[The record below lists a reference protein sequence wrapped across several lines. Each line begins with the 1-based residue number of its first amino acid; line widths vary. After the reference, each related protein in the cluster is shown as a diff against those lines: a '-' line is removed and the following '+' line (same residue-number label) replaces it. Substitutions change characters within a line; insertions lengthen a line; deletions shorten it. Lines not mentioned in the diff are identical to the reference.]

1 MEKKQLI
8 MKIIKWFKENYWL
21 TIILFAASFLR
32 IYHANFQSIWL
43 DEILSMNNSNPS
55 LSMKQ
60 FYEGIMFWEFIPH
73 MYFLIL
79 RFVFDIFGYTTS
91 VARIFAAII
100 GVFGVYSI
108 YLLGKELINKRTGL
122 IAAALVCVNFFHIS
136 YSQEIRPYGMLFL
149 FTVLSFYRLVIFIKK
164 PTISNGILFGLFTGL
179 YLNCHFFGFITLF
192 SQCLL
197 LLFFLIKTPKES
209 RNKFFGFCIVSG
221 TIASIIFSPSFEALL
236 RVTEIKSFWLQKPGP
251 DAFTTMFREF
261 FGNSEMV
268 VFVINLLVVFYFINL
283 FKEKNSNQNG
293 NAIINNKVVFS
304 FIILSTWLS
313 VSLIIP
319 LIRSHLGVPMILSR
333 YFINILPVLILVIAI
348 GINFIKNDL
357 IRIVVII
364 YLVVF
369 SILDLFVVKNYYNT
383 VTKSQYRELSEEIIK
398 RNPDKSKLVVFW
410 SWIFPYFF
418 QNEKQITI
426 EGNSLDD
433 YVNGMRSEAILN
445 KSFWYADANSRP
457 FQISPEN
464 QIYLDTNFILK
475 EKLEYYDAW
484 ANYYVSK
491 NQTIQVKKSGIKN
504 VLTLEMF
511 SPIILNEK
519 GNLVLFENANL
530 KTEPINLENGNYEL
544 IINANSLP
552 ENPVNGENAHFKIKI
567 NNNEISNYY
576 LSENKKNQSKKIS
589 FSSKNNQNNT
599 FELIYDNDIFEKG
612 KDRNAIIYSVSIKKL
627 AN

>member
-1 MEKKQLI
+1 
-8 MKIIKWFKENYWL
+8 MKIIKWFKGNYWL
-21 TIILFAASFLR
+21 TIILFTAIFLR
-32 IYHANFQSIWL
+32 IYHVNFQSIWL
-43 DEILSMNNSNPS
+43 DEILSMNNSNPT

-79 RFVFDIFGYTTS
+79 RFVFDLFGYSAS
-91 VARIFAAII
+91 VARIFSAFI

-108 YLLGKELINKRTGL
+108 YLFGKELINKRTGL
-122 IAAALVCVNFFHIS
+122 IASALVCVNFFHIS

-197 LLFFLIKTPKES
+197 LLFFLIKTPKEN

-221 TIASIIFSPSFEALL
+221 IVALIIFSPSFEALL

-251 DAFTTMFREF
+251 EAFTSMFREF

-268 VFVINLLVVFYFINL
+268 IFGVNLLTVYYLIHL
-283 FKEKNSNQNG
+283 FNEKKNNSS
-293 NAIINNKVVFS
+293 NNTITNSKVVLS
-304 FIILSTWLS
+304 FTILSTWLLI
-313 VSLIIP
+313 SLIIP
-319 LIRSHLGVPMILSR
+319 LIRSYLDVPMILSR
-333 YFINILPVLILVIAI
+333 YFINILPVLIVAIAI

-357 IRIVVII
+357 IRTIVISYMV
-364 YLVVF
+364 LF
-369 SILDLFVVKNYYNT
+369 SILDLFVVKKYYNS

-398 RNPDKSKLVVFW
+398 RNPDKSKLVVYW
-410 SWIFPYFF
+410 SWLFPYFF
-418 QNEKQITI
+418 QNEPQIKI
-426 EGNSLDD
+426 EGNSLDE
-433 YVNGMRSEAILN
+433 YVNGMRSGAILN

-457 FQISPEN
+457 FEISPEN
-464 QIYLDTNFILK
+464 QIYLDANFNLK

-491 NQTIQVKKSGIKN
+491 NQDFEVKKEELKN
-504 VLTLEMF
+504 TLSLDMF
-511 SPIILNEK
+511 SPVNLNEK

-544 IINANSLP
+544 LINANSLP
-552 ENPVNGENAHFKIKI
+552 EKPINGENAHFKIKI
-567 NNNEISNYY
+567 NNNEIANYY
-576 LSENKKNQSKKIS
+576 LSENSNNQSKTII
-589 FSSKNNQNNT
+589 FSSKNNEKSK
-599 FELIYDNDIFEKG
+599 FELIYDNDVFENG
-612 KDRNAIIYSVSIKKL
+612 KDRNAIIYSISLKKL

>member
-1 MEKKQLI
+1 

-21 TIILFAASFLR
+21 TIILFTAIFLR
-32 IYHANFQSIWL
+32 IYHVNFQSIWL
-43 DEILSMNNSNPS
+43 DEILSMNNSNPT

-79 RFVFDIFGYTTS
+79 RFVFDLFGYSTS
-91 VARIFAAII
+91 VARIFSAFI

-108 YLLGKELINKRTGL
+108 YLFGKELINKRTGL
-122 IAAALVCVNFFHIS
+122 IASALVCVNFFHIS

-197 LLFFLIKTPKES
+197 LLFFLIKTPKEN

-221 TIASIIFSPSFEALL
+221 IVALIIFFPSFEALL

-251 DAFTTMFREF
+251 EAFTSMFREF

-268 VFVINLLVVFYFINL
+268 IFGVNLLTLYYLIHL
-283 FKEKNSNQNG
+283 FNEKKNNSS
-293 NAIINNKVVFS
+293 NNTITNSKVVLS
-304 FIILSTWLS
+304 FTILSTWLLI
-313 VSLIIP
+313 SLIIP
-319 LIRSHLGVPMILSR
+319 LIRSYLDVPMILSR
-333 YFINILPVLILVIAI
+333 YFINILPVLIVAIAI

-357 IRIVVII
+357 IRTIVISYMV
-364 YLVVF
+364 LF
-369 SILDLFVVKNYYNT
+369 SILDLFVVKKYYNS

-398 RNPDKSKLVVFW
+398 RNPDKSKLVVYW
-410 SWIFPYFF
+410 SWLFPYFF
-418 QNEKQITI
+418 QNEPQIKI
-426 EGNSLDD
+426 EGNSLDE
-433 YVNGMRSEAILN
+433 YVNGMRSGAILN

-457 FQISPEN
+457 FEISPEN
-464 QIYLDTNFILK
+464 QIYLDANFNLK

-491 NQTIQVKKSGIKN
+491 NQDFEVKKEELKN
-504 VLTLEMF
+504 TLSLDMF
-511 SPIILNEK
+511 SPVNLNEK

-544 IINANSLP
+544 LINANSLP
-552 ENPVNGENAHFKIKI
+552 EKPINGENAHFKIKI
-567 NNNEISNYY
+567 NNNEIANYY
-576 LSENKKNQSKKIS
+576 LSENSNNQSKTII
-589 FSSKNNQNNT
+589 FSSKNNEKSK
-599 FELIYDNDIFEKG
+599 FELIYDNDVFENG
-612 KDRNAIIYSVSIKKL
+612 KDRNAIIYSISLKKL

>member
-1 MEKKQLI
+1 
-8 MKIIKWFKENYWL
+8 MKFFNWFKENYWL
-21 TIILFAASFLR
+21 TIILIAALFLR
-32 IYHANFQSIWL
+32 IYHINFQSIWL
-43 DEILSMNNSNPS
+43 DEILSMNNSNPK

-60 FYEGIMFWEFIPH
+60 FYEGIMFWEFMPH

-79 RFVFDIFGYTTS
+79 RFVFDIFGCSTT
-91 VARIFAAII
+91 VARLFSAII

-108 YLLGKELINKRTGL
+108 YLFGKELINKRSGL

-136 YSQEIRPYGMLFL
+136 YSQEVRPYGMLFL

-164 PTISNGILFGLFTGL
+164 PSISNGIIFGLFTGL

-197 LLFFLIKTPKES
+197 LLFFLIKTPKENK
-209 RNKFFGFCIVSG
+209 NKFFGNCIVFG
-221 TIASIIFSPSFEALL
+221 IVTLIVFSPSFEALL

-251 DAFTTMFREF
+251 DAFTSMFREF

-268 VFVINLLVVFYFINL
+268 IFCVNLVAIFYFINL
-283 FKEKNSNQNG
+283 FKEKNSNKN
-293 NAIINNKVVFS
+293 NNSISNNKVVFS

-319 LIRSHLGVPMILSR
+319 LIRSYLDVPMILSR
-333 YFINILPVLILVIAI
+333 YFINILPVLILVITI
-348 GINFIKNDL
+348 GINFIKNNL
-357 IRIVVII
+357 IRIIVIT
-364 YLVVF
+364 YLVLF

-398 RNPDKSKLVVFW
+398 RNPDKSKLVVYW
-410 SWIFPYFF
+410 SWLFPYFF
-418 QNEKQITI
+418 QNDSQITI
-426 EGNSLDD
+426 EGNSLDE
-433 YVNGMRSEAILN
+433 YVNGMRSGSIIN

-491 NQTIQVKKSGIKN
+491 NQTIEIKKSGIKN
-504 VLTLEMF
+504 ALTLEMF
-511 SPIILNEK
+511 SPINLNEK
-519 GNLVLFENANL
+519 GNLVLYENANL
-530 KTEPINLENGNYEL
+530 KTEPINLDNGNYEL

-567 NNNEISNYY
+567 NNNEIANYY
-576 LSENKKNQSKKIS
+576 LSENKNQQSKKFV
-589 FSSKNNQNNT
+589 FSSKNNESNT
-599 FELIYDNDIFEKG
+599 FEIIYDNDVFEDG
-612 KDRNAIIYSVSIKKL
+612 KDRNAIIYSISIKKI

>member
-1 MEKKQLI
+1 
-8 MKIIKWFKENYWL
+8 MKFFNWFKENYWL
-21 TIILFAASFLR
+21 TIILIAALFLR
-32 IYHANFQSIWL
+32 IYHINFQSIWL
-43 DEILSMNNSNPS
+43 DEILSMNNSNPK

-79 RFVFDIFGYTTS
+79 RFVFDVFGYSTTI
-91 VARIFAAII
+91 ARLFSAII

-108 YLLGKELINKRTGL
+108 YLFGKELINKRGGL

-136 YSQEIRPYGMLFL
+136 YSQEVRPYGMLFL

-164 PTISNGILFGLFTGL
+164 PSVLNGIIFGLFTGL

-197 LLFFLIKTPKES
+197 LLFFLIKTPKEN
-209 RNKFFGFCIVSG
+209 RNKFFGNCIVFG
-221 TIASIIFSPSFEALL
+221 IVTLIVFSPAFEALL

-251 DAFTTMFREF
+251 EAFTSMFKEF

-268 VFVINLLVVFYFINL
+268 VFVINLVAVFYIINL
-283 FKEKNSNQNG
+283 FKEKNNNQNS
-293 NAIINNKVVFS
+293 NAIISNKVIFS

-319 LIRSHLGVPMILSR
+319 LIRSYLDVPMILSR
-333 YFINILPVLILVIAI
+333 YFINILPVLILIITI

-357 IRIVVII
+357 IRIIVIA
-364 YLVVF
+364 YLVIF
-369 SILDLFVVKNYYNT
+369 SILDLFVVKKYYFT
-383 VTKSQYRELSEEIIK
+383 ITKSQFRELSEEIIN
-398 RNPDKSKLVVFW
+398 RNPDKSKLVVYW
-410 SWIFPYFF
+410 SWLFPYFF
-418 QNEKQITI
+418 QNENQITI
-426 EGNSLDD
+426 EGNSLDE
-433 YVNGMRSEAILN
+433 YVNGMRSGSIIN

-475 EKLEYYDAW
+475 EKLEFYDAW

-491 NQTIQVKKSGIKN
+491 NQTIEIKESGVKN
-504 VLTLEMF
+504 ALTLEMF
-511 SPIILNEK
+511 SPINLNEK
-519 GNLVLFENANL
+519 GNLVLYENANL

-567 NNNEISNYY
+567 NNNEIANYY
-576 LSENKKNQSKKIS
+576 LSENKQSKKIV
-589 FSSKNNQNNT
+589 FSSKNNENNT
-599 FELIYDNDIFEKG
+599 FELIYDNDVFENG
-612 KDRNAIIYSVSIKKL
+612 KDRNAVIYSISIKKL

>member
-1 MEKKQLI
+1 
-8 MKIIKWFKENYWL
+8 MKFFNWFKENYWL
-21 TIILFAASFLR
+21 TIILIAALFLR
-32 IYHANFQSIWL
+32 IYHINFQSIWL
-43 DEILSMNNSNPS
+43 DEILSMNNSNPK

-60 FYEGIMFWEFIPH
+60 FYEGIMFWEFMPH

-79 RFVFDIFGYTTS
+79 RFVFDIFGYSTT
-91 VARIFAAII
+91 VARLFSAII

-108 YLLGKELINKRTGL
+108 YLFGKELINKRSGL

-136 YSQEIRPYGMLFL
+136 YSQEVRPYGMLFL
-149 FTVLSFYRLVIFIKK
+149 FTVLSFYRFVIFIKK
-164 PTISNGILFGLFTGL
+164 PSISNGIIFGLFTGL

-197 LLFFLIKTPKES
+197 LLFFLIKTPKENK
-209 RNKFFGFCIVSG
+209 NKFFGNCIVFG
-221 TIASIIFSPSFEALL
+221 IVTLIVFSPSFEALL

-251 DAFTTMFREF
+251 DAFTSMFREF

-268 VFVINLLVVFYFINL
+268 IYGINSVVIFYIINL
-283 FKEKNSNQNG
+283 FKEKNNTSSYNT
-293 NAIINNKVVFS
+293 IISNKVVFS

-319 LIRSHLGVPMILSR
+319 LIRSYLDVPMILSR
-333 YFINILPVLILVIAI
+333 YFINILPVLILVITI
-348 GINFIKNDL
+348 GINFIKNNL
-357 IRIVVII
+357 IRIIVIT
-364 YLVVF
+364 YLVLF
-369 SILDLFVVKNYYNT
+369 SILDLFVVKKYYNT

-398 RNPDKSKLVVFW
+398 RNPDKSKLVVYW
-410 SWIFPYFF
+410 SWLFPYFF
-418 QNEKQITI
+418 QNESQISI
-426 EGNSLDD
+426 EGNSLDE
-433 YVNGMRSEAILN
+433 YVNGMRSGSIIN

-464 QIYLDTNFILK
+464 QIYLDTNFNLK
-475 EKLEYYDAW
+475 EKLEFYDAW

-491 NQTIQVKKSGIKN
+491 NQTIEIKKSGIKN
-504 VLTLEMF
+504 ALALEMF
-511 SPIILNEK
+511 SPINLNEK

-567 NNNEISNYY
+567 NNNEIANYY
-576 LSENKKNQSKKIS
+576 LSENKNQQSKKFV
-589 FSSKNNQNNT
+589 FSSKNNESNT
-599 FELIYDNDIFEKG
+599 FEIIYDNDVFEDG
-612 KDRNAIIYSVSIKKL
+612 KDRNAIIYSISIKKI

>member
-1 MEKKQLI
+1 
-8 MKIIKWFKENYWL
+8 MKFFNWFKENYWL
-21 TIILFAASFLR
+21 TIILFAAAFLR
-32 IYHANFQSIWL
+32 IYHVNFQSIWL
-43 DEILSMNNSNPS
+43 DEILSMNNSNPK

-79 RFVFDIFGYTTS
+79 RYVFDIFGYSTV
-91 VARIFAAII
+91 VARLFSAIV

-108 YLLGKELINKRTGL
+108 YLFGKELINKRSGL
-122 IAAALVCVNFFHIS
+122 IASALVCVNFFHIS

-149 FTVLSFYRLVIFIKK
+149 FTVLSFYRMVIFIKK
-164 PTISNGILFGLFTGL
+164 PSVINGIIFGLFTGL

-197 LLFFLIKTPKES
+197 LLFFLIKTPKAD
-209 RNKFFGFCIVSG
+209 RNKFFAFCIVFG
-221 TIASIIFSPSFEALL
+221 IITLIVFSPAFEALL

-251 DAFTTMFREF
+251 DAFTSMFREF
-261 FGNSEMV
+261 FGNSEMIIYG
-268 VFVINLLVVFYFINL
+268 INLVVVFYTINL
-283 FKEKNSNQNG
+283 FKEKSINSSYK
-293 NAIINNKVVFS
+293 AIISNKVIFS

-319 LIRSHLGVPMILSR
+319 LIRSYLDVPMILSR
-333 YFINILPVLILVIAI
+333 YFINILPVLILVITI
-348 GINFIKNDL
+348 GINFIKNNL
-357 IRIVVII
+357 IRIIVIT
-364 YLVVF
+364 YLVLF
-369 SILDLFVVKNYYNT
+369 STLDLFVVKKYYNT

-398 RNPDKSKLVVFW
+398 RNPDKSKLVVYW
-410 SWIFPYFF
+410 SWLFPYFF
-418 QNEKQITI
+418 QNESQITI

-433 YVNGMRSEAILN
+433 YVNGMRSGSIIS

-464 QIYLDTNFILK
+464 QIYLDTNFNLK
-475 EKLEYYDAW
+475 EKLEFYDAW

-491 NQTIQVKKSGIKN
+491 NQTIEVKKSSVKN
-504 VLTLEMF
+504 ALTLEMF
-511 SPIILNEK
+511 SPINLNEK
-519 GNLVLFENANL
+519 GNLVLYENANL

-567 NNNEISNYY
+567 NNNEIANYY
-576 LSENKKNQSKKIS
+576 LSENKNKQSKKIA
-589 FSSKNNQNNT
+589 FSSKNNESNT
-599 FELIYDNDIFEKG
+599 FELIYDNDVFESG

>member
-1 MEKKQLI
+1 
-8 MKIIKWFKENYWL
+8 MKFFNWFKENYWL
-21 TIILFAASFLR
+21 TIILIAALFLR
-32 IYHANFQSIWL
+32 IYHINFQSIWL
-43 DEILSMNNSNPS
+43 DEILSMNNSNPK

-60 FYEGIMFWEFIPH
+60 FYEGIMFWEFMPH

-79 RFVFDIFGYTTS
+79 RFVFDIFGYSAT
-91 VARIFAAII
+91 VARLFSAII

-108 YLLGKELINKRTGL
+108 YLFGKELINKRGGL
-122 IAAALVCVNFFHIS
+122 IAAGLVCVNFFHIS
-136 YSQEIRPYGMLFL
+136 YSQEVRPYGMLFL
-149 FTVLSFYRLVIFIKK
+149 FTVLSFYRMVIFIKK
-164 PTISNGILFGLFTGL
+164 PSILNAIIFGLFTGL

-197 LLFFLIKTPKES
+197 LLFFLIKTSKEN
-209 RNKFFGFCIVSG
+209 RNKFFRYCIVFG
-221 TIASIIFSPSFEALL
+221 IVTLIIFSPSFEALL

-251 DAFTTMFREF
+251 EAFTSMFREF
-261 FGNSEMV
+261 FGNSEMLIS
-268 VFVINLLVVFYFINL
+268 VINLLVIFYFINL
-283 FKEKNSNQNG
+283 FKEKNNNQNS
-293 NAIINNKVVFS
+293 NAIISNKVVFS

-319 LIRSHLGVPMILSR
+319 LIRSYLDVPMILSR
-333 YFINILPVLILVIAI
+333 YFINILPVLILVISI

-357 IRIVVII
+357 IRIVVIT

-418 QNEKQITI
+418 QNESQIKI

-433 YVNGMRSEAILN
+433 YVNGMRSGSILN

-457 FQISPEN
+457 LQISPEN

-491 NQTIQVKKSGIKN
+491 NQTIQVKKSGVKN
-504 VLTLEMF
+504 ALTLDMF
-511 SPIILNEK
+511 SPINLNEK
-519 GNLVLFENANL
+519 GYLILFENANL
-530 KTEPINLENGNYEL
+530 KTEPINLDNGNYEL

-567 NNNEISNYY
+567 NDNEIANYY
-576 LSENKKNQSKKIS
+576 LSENKNKQSKKIV
-589 FSSKNNQNNT
+589 FSSKNNENNS
-599 FELIYDNDIFEKG
+599 FEIIFDNDIFENG
-612 KDRNAIIYSVSIKKL
+612 KDRNAVIYSISIKKM

>member
-1 MEKKQLI
+1 
-8 MKIIKWFKENYWL
+8 MKIIKWFKGNYWL
-21 TIILFAASFLR
+21 TIILFTAIFLR
-32 IYHANFQSIWL
+32 IYHVNFQSIWL
-43 DEILSMNNSNPS
+43 DEILSMNNSNPT

-79 RFVFDIFGYTTS
+79 RFVFDLFGYSTS
-91 VARIFAAII
+91 VARIFSAFI

-108 YLLGKELINKRTGL
+108 YLFGKELINKRTGL
-122 IAAALVCVNFFHIS
+122 IASALVCVNFFHIS

-197 LLFFLIKTPKES
+197 LLFFLIKTPKEN

-221 TIASIIFSPSFEALL
+221 IVALIIFFPSFEALL

-251 DAFTTMFREF
+251 EAFTSMFREF

-268 VFVINLLVVFYFINL
+268 IFGVNLLTLYYLIHL
-283 FKEKNSNQNG
+283 FNEKKNNSS
-293 NAIINNKVVFS
+293 NNTITNSKVVLS
-304 FIILSTWLS
+304 FTILSTWLLI
-313 VSLIIP
+313 SLIIP
-319 LIRSHLGVPMILSR
+319 LIRSYLDVPMILSR
-333 YFINILPVLILVIAI
+333 YFINILPVLIVAIAI

-357 IRIVVII
+357 IRTIVISYMV
-364 YLVVF
+364 LF
-369 SILDLFVVKNYYNT
+369 SILDLFVVKKYYNS

-398 RNPDKSKLVVFW
+398 RNPDKSKLVVYW
-410 SWIFPYFF
+410 SWLFPYFF
-418 QNEKQITI
+418 QNEPQIKI
-426 EGNSLDD
+426 EGNSLDE
-433 YVNGMRSEAILN
+433 YVNGMRSGAILN

-457 FQISPEN
+457 FEISPEN
-464 QIYLDTNFILK
+464 QIYLDANFNLK

-491 NQTIQVKKSGIKN
+491 NQDFEVKKEELKN
-504 VLTLEMF
+504 TLSLDMF
-511 SPIILNEK
+511 SPVNLNEK

-544 IINANSLP
+544 LINANSLP
-552 ENPVNGENAHFKIKI
+552 EKPINGENAHFKIKI
-567 NNNEISNYY
+567 NNNEIANYY
-576 LSENKKNQSKKIS
+576 LSENSNNQSKTII
-589 FSSKNNQNNT
+589 FSSKNNEKSK
-599 FELIYDNDIFEKG
+599 FELIYDNDVFENG
-612 KDRNAIIYSVSIKKL
+612 KDRNAIIYSISLKKL

>member
-1 MEKKQLI
+1 
-8 MKIIKWFKENYWL
+8 MKFFNWFKENYWL
-21 TIILFAASFLR
+21 TIILIAALFLR
-32 IYHANFQSIWL
+32 IYHINFQSIWL
-43 DEILSMNNSNPS
+43 DEILSMNNSNPK

-79 RFVFDIFGYTTS
+79 RFVFDVFGYSTTI
-91 VARIFAAII
+91 ARLFSAII

-108 YLLGKELINKRTGL
+108 YLFGKELINKRGGL

-136 YSQEIRPYGMLFL
+136 YSQEVRPYGMLFL

-164 PTISNGILFGLFTGL
+164 PSVLNGIIFGLFTGL

-197 LLFFLIKTPKES
+197 LLFFLIKTPKEN
-209 RNKFFGFCIVSG
+209 RNKFFGNCIVFG
-221 TIASIIFSPSFEALL
+221 IFTLIVFSPAFEALL
-236 RVTEIKSFWLQKPGP
+236 RVTEIKSFWLQKPGSE
-251 DAFTTMFREF
+251 AFTSMFKEF

-268 VFVINLLVVFYFINL
+268 VFVINLVAVFYIINL
-283 FKEKNSNQNG
+283 FKEKNNNQNS
-293 NAIINNKVVFS
+293 NAIISNKVIFS

-319 LIRSHLGVPMILSR
+319 LIRSYLDVPMILSR
-333 YFINILPVLILVIAI
+333 YFINILPVLILIITI

-357 IRIVVII
+357 IRIIVIA
-364 YLVVF
+364 YLVIF
-369 SILDLFVVKNYYNT
+369 SILDLFVVKKYYFT
-383 VTKSQYRELSEEIIK
+383 ITKSQFRELSEEIIN
-398 RNPDKSKLVVFW
+398 RNPDKSKLVVYW
-410 SWIFPYFF
+410 SWLFPYFF
-418 QNEKQITI
+418 QNENQITI
-426 EGNSLDD
+426 EGNSLDE
-433 YVNGMRSEAILN
+433 YVNGMRSGSIIN

-475 EKLEYYDAW
+475 EKLEFYDAW

-491 NQTIQVKKSGIKN
+491 NQTIEIKESGVKN
-504 VLTLEMF
+504 ALTLEMF
-511 SPIILNEK
+511 SPINLNEK
-519 GNLVLFENANL
+519 GNLVLYENANL

-567 NNNEISNYY
+567 NNNEIANYY
-576 LSENKKNQSKKIS
+576 LSENKQSKKIV
-589 FSSKNNQNNT
+589 FSSKNNENNT
-599 FELIYDNDIFEKG
+599 FELIYDNDVFENG
-612 KDRNAIIYSVSIKKL
+612 KDRNAVIYSISIKKL

>member
-1 MEKKQLI
+1 
-8 MKIIKWFKENYWL
+8 MKFFNWFKENYWL
-21 TIILFAASFLR
+21 TIILIAALLLR
-32 IYHANFQSIWL
+32 IYHINFQSIWL
-43 DEILSMNNSNPS
+43 DEILSMNNSNPK

-60 FYEGIMFWEFIPH
+60 FYEGIMFWEFMPH

-79 RFVFDIFGYTTS
+79 RFVFDIFGYSTT
-91 VARIFAAII
+91 VARLFSAII

-108 YLLGKELINKRTGL
+108 YLFGKELINKRSGL

-136 YSQEIRPYGMLFL
+136 YSQEVRPYGMLFL

-164 PTISNGILFGLFTGL
+164 PSISNGIIFGLFTGL

-197 LLFFLIKTPKES
+197 LLFFLIKTPKENK
-209 RNKFFGFCIVSG
+209 NKFFGNCIVFG
-221 TIASIIFSPSFEALL
+221 IVTLIVFSPSFEALL

-251 DAFTTMFREF
+251 DAFTSMFREF

-268 VFVINLLVVFYFINL
+268 IYGINSVVIFYIINL
-283 FKEKNSNQNG
+283 FKEKNNTSSYNT
-293 NAIINNKVVFS
+293 IISNKVVFS

-319 LIRSHLGVPMILSR
+319 LIRSYLDVPMILSR
-333 YFINILPVLILVIAI
+333 YFINILPVLILVITI
-348 GINFIKNDL
+348 GINFIKNNL
-357 IRIVVII
+357 IRIIVIT
-364 YLVVF
+364 YLVLF

-398 RNPDKSKLVVFW
+398 RNPDKSKLVVYW
-410 SWIFPYFF
+410 SWLFPYFF
-418 QNEKQITI
+418 QNESQIAI
-426 EGNSLDD
+426 EGNSLDE
-433 YVNGMRSEAILN
+433 YVNGMRSGSIIN

-475 EKLEYYDAW
+475 EKLEFYDAW

-491 NQTIQVKKSGIKN
+491 NQTIEIKKSGIKN
-504 VLTLEMF
+504 ALTLEMF
-511 SPIILNEK
+511 SPINLNEK
-519 GNLVLFENANL
+519 GNLVLYENANL

-567 NNNEISNYY
+567 NNNEIANYY
-576 LSENKKNQSKKIS
+576 LSENKNQQSKKFV
-589 FSSKNNQNNT
+589 FSSKNNESNT
-599 FELIYDNDIFEKG
+599 FEIIYDNDVFEDG
-612 KDRNAIIYSVSIKKL
+612 KDRNAIIYSISIKKI

>member
-1 MEKKQLI
+1 
-8 MKIIKWFKENYWL
+8 MKFFNWFKENYWL
-21 TIILFAASFLR
+21 TIILIVALFLR
-32 IYHANFQSIWL
+32 IYHINFQSIWL
-43 DEILSMNNSNPS
+43 DEILSMNNSNPK

-60 FYEGIMFWEFIPH
+60 FYEGIMFWEFMPH

-79 RFVFDIFGYTTS
+79 RFVFDIFGYSTTI
-91 VARIFAAII
+91 ARLFSAII

-108 YLLGKELINKRTGL
+108 YLFGKELINKRGGL

-136 YSQEIRPYGMLFL
+136 YSQEVRPYGMLFL

-164 PTISNGILFGLFTGL
+164 PSVLNGIIFGLFTGL

-197 LLFFLIKTPKES
+197 LLFFLIKTPKEN
-209 RNKFFGFCIVSG
+209 RNKFFGNCIVFG
-221 TIASIIFSPSFEALL
+221 IVTLIVFSPAFEALL
-236 RVTEIKSFWLQKPGP
+236 RVTEIKSFWLQKPGSE
-251 DAFTTMFREF
+251 AFTSMFKEF

-268 VFVINLLVVFYFINL
+268 VFVINLVAVFYIINL
-283 FKEKNSNQNG
+283 FKEKNNNQNS
-293 NAIINNKVVFS
+293 NAIISNKVIFS

-319 LIRSHLGVPMILSR
+319 LIRSYLDVPMILSR
-333 YFINILPVLILVIAI
+333 YFINILPVLILIITI

-357 IRIVVII
+357 IRIIVIA
-364 YLVVF
+364 YLVIF
-369 SILDLFVVKNYYNT
+369 SILDLFVVKKYYFT
-383 VTKSQYRELSEEIIK
+383 ITKSQFRELSEEIIN
-398 RNPDKSKLVVFW
+398 RNPDKSKLVVYW
-410 SWIFPYFF
+410 SWLFPYFF
-418 QNEKQITI
+418 QNENQITI
-426 EGNSLDD
+426 EGNSLDE
-433 YVNGMRSEAILN
+433 YVNGMRSGSIIN

-464 QIYLDTNFILK
+464 QIYLNTNFILK
-475 EKLEYYDAW
+475 EKLEFYDAW

-491 NQTIQVKKSGIKN
+491 NQTIEIKESGVKN
-504 VLTLEMF
+504 ALTLEMF
-511 SPIILNEK
+511 SPINLNEK
-519 GNLVLFENANL
+519 GNLVLYENANL

-567 NNNEISNYY
+567 NNNEIANYY
-576 LSENKKNQSKKIS
+576 LSENKQSKKIV
-589 FSSKNNQNNT
+589 FSSKNNENNT
-599 FELIYDNDIFEKG
+599 FELIYDNDVFENG
-612 KDRNAIIYSVSIKKL
+612 KDRNAVIYSISIKKL

>member
-1 MEKKQLI
+1 
-8 MKIIKWFKENYWL
+8 MKFFNWFKENYWL
-21 TIILFAASFLR
+21 TIILIAALFLR
-32 IYHANFQSIWL
+32 IYHINFQSIWL
-43 DEILSMNNSNPS
+43 DEILSMNNSNPK

-79 RFVFDIFGYTTS
+79 RFVFDVFGYSTTI
-91 VARIFAAII
+91 ARLFSAII

-108 YLLGKELINKRTGL
+108 YLFGKELINKRGGL

-136 YSQEIRPYGMLFL
+136 YSQEVRPYGMLFL

-164 PTISNGILFGLFTGL
+164 PSVLNGIIFGLFTGL

-197 LLFFLIKTPKES
+197 LLFFLIKTPKEN
-209 RNKFFGFCIVSG
+209 RNKFFGNCIVFG
-221 TIASIIFSPSFEALL
+221 IVTLIVFSPAFEALL
-236 RVTEIKSFWLQKPGP
+236 RVTEIKSFWLQKPGSE
-251 DAFTTMFREF
+251 AFTSMFKEF

-268 VFVINLLVVFYFINL
+268 VFVINLVAIFYIINL
-283 FKEKNSNQNG
+283 FKEKNNNQNS
-293 NAIINNKVVFS
+293 NAIISNKVIFS

-319 LIRSHLGVPMILSR
+319 LIRSYLDVPMILSR
-333 YFINILPVLILVIAI
+333 YFINILPVLILIITI

-357 IRIVVII
+357 IKIIVIA
-364 YLVVF
+364 YLVIF
-369 SILDLFVVKNYYNT
+369 SILDLFVVKKYYFT
-383 VTKSQYRELSEEIIK
+383 ITKSQFRELSEEIIN
-398 RNPDKSKLVVFW
+398 RNPDKSKLVVYW
-410 SWIFPYFF
+410 SWLFPYFF
-418 QNEKQITI
+418 QNENQITI
-426 EGNSLDD
+426 EGNSLDE
-433 YVNGMRSEAILN
+433 YVNGMRSGSIIN

-475 EKLEYYDAW
+475 EKLEFYDAW

-491 NQTIQVKKSGIKN
+491 NQTIEIKESGVKN
-504 VLTLEMF
+504 ALTLEMF
-511 SPIILNEK
+511 SPINLNEK
-519 GNLVLFENANL
+519 GNLVLYENANL

-567 NNNEISNYY
+567 NNNEIANYY
-576 LSENKKNQSKKIS
+576 LSENKQSKKIV
-589 FSSKNNQNNT
+589 FSSKNNENNT
-599 FELIYDNDIFEKG
+599 FELIYDNDVFENG
-612 KDRNAIIYSVSIKKL
+612 KDRNAVIYSISIKKL

>member
-1 MEKKQLI
+1 
-8 MKIIKWFKENYWL
+8 MKFFNWFKENYWL
-21 TIILFAASFLR
+21 TIILIAALFLR
-32 IYHANFQSIWL
+32 IYHINFQSIWL
-43 DEILSMNNSNPS
+43 DEILSMNNSNPK

-60 FYEGIMFWEFIPH
+60 FYEGIMFWEFMPH

-79 RFVFDIFGYTTS
+79 RFVFDIFGYSAT
-91 VARIFAAII
+91 VARLFSAII
-100 GVFGVYSI
+100 GGFGVYSI
-108 YLLGKELINKRTGL
+108 YLFGKELINKRGGL

-136 YSQEIRPYGMLFL
+136 YSQEVRPYGMLFL

-164 PTISNGILFGLFTGL
+164 PSILNAIIFGLFTGL

-197 LLFFLIKTPKES
+197 LLFFLIKTPKEN
-209 RNKFFGFCIVSG
+209 RNNFFRYCIVFG
-221 TIASIIFSPSFEALL
+221 IVTLIIFSPSFEALL
-236 RVTEIKSFWLQKPGP
+236 RVSEIKSFWLQKPGP
-251 DAFTTMFREF
+251 EAFTSMFREF
-261 FGNSEMV
+261 FGNSEMLIS
-268 VFVINLLVVFYFINL
+268 VINLLVIFYFINL
-283 FKEKNSNQNG
+283 FKEKNNNQNS
-293 NAIINNKVVFS
+293 NAIISNKVVFS
-304 FIILSTWLS
+304 FIVLSTWLS

-319 LIRSHLGVPMILSR
+319 LIRSYLDVPMILSR
-333 YFINILPVLILVIAI
+333 YFINILPVLILVISI

-357 IRIVVII
+357 IRIVVIT

-418 QNEKQITI
+418 QNESQIKI
-426 EGNSLDD
+426 EGNSLDE
-433 YVNGMRSEAILN
+433 YVNGMRSGSILN

-457 FQISPEN
+457 LQISPEN

-491 NQTIQVKKSGIKN
+491 NQTIQVKKSGVKN
-504 VLTLEMF
+504 ALTLEMF
-511 SPIILNEK
+511 SPINLNEK
-519 GNLVLFENANL
+519 GYLILFENANL
-530 KTEPINLENGNYEL
+530 KTEPINLDNGNYEL

-567 NNNEISNYY
+567 NDNEIANYY
-576 LSENKKNQSKKIS
+576 LSENKNKQSKKIV
-589 FSSKNNQNNT
+589 FSTKNNENNT
-599 FELIYDNDIFEKG
+599 FELIFDNDIFENG
-612 KDRNAIIYSVSIKKL
+612 KDRNAVIYSISIKKM